1 MRIIKILPSD
11 NGAYSPIQSW
21 SGITPPEGQAIWP
34 ENLETKTFYKYNGF
48 ITPTILRKQV
58 VSYIPN
64 ELEFNKWTEQ
74 NLSNL
79 IATKNKIINET
90 CENLIKKGV
99 DVLLTSGET
108 KHFSL
113 EMTDQTNIDSM
124 FAAITLGAT
133 EYPYHADG
141 EQCIM
146 YSAQDIMSLYVTYKT
161 FVTSQTTYCN
171 FLKIWIS
178 RETTK
183 EAIEK
188 IQQGDELPEDLNTQ
202 MSVILE
208 RAKTQI
214 DALLQ
219 SLTMRFNL

>member
-1 MRIIKILPSD
+1 MQIIKKDPS
-11 NGAYSPIQSW
+11 NSGAYSPIQTW
-21 SGITPPEGQAIWP
+21 KGFAPPEGYVIWP
-34 ENLETKTFYKYNGF
+34 DELETETFYKYNGF
-48 ITPTILRKQV
+48 IIPTILRKQV
-58 VSYIPN
+58 TTYVPN
-64 ELEFNKWTEQ
+64 EESFREWTQQ
-74 NLSNL
+74 NLSTL
-79 IATKNKIINET
+79 ISLKNKSINET
-90 CENLIKKGV
+90 CEALIKKGV
-99 DVLLTSGET
+99 DVELKSGEI

-113 EMTDQTNIDSM
+113 DITDQTNIDSM

-146 YSAQDIMSLYVTYKT
+146 YSATDLMSLYITYKT

-171 FLKIWIS
+171 FLKIWVS

-188 IQQGDELPEDLNTQ
+188 IQQGDELPEDLNAQ
-202 MSVILE
+202 MSVVLE

-219 SLTMRFNL
+219 SLTMKFNL